1 MTFNKPFVTLKNPFD
16 PDKFNPYNIN
26 LNTIDFSTLTADSYR
41 KIKDHDGNSLLH
53 IAAKEGNI
61 EAITEIM
68 QLPFMTDFF
77 NRNGEKPVVIALK
90 AGNPDAAVACL
101 TGQIYSDP
109 HPGEDM
115 ANFNDI
121 NSAYERLKRASQEG
135 DLYSVLKV
143 LCHVMRSQPNL
154 SKFSEESTLRNSL
167 DMTSGDSL
175 LTKAIHDL
183 DPKLVAVLVQVQ
195 PSQDHDWV
203 ESKKRLEKEIEHDSE
218 KINDAATVHW
228 MVDFRHR
235 GFSMPR
241 YTSEALDALYDAGHC
256 DGDRNNFN
264 FRMSQS
270 GTQGLPTDQQ
280 PKTRLITQE
289 HLAEL
294 GALQA
299 SITKEASP
307 QQC

>member
-1 MTFNKPFVTLKNPFD
+1 
-16 PDKFNPYNIN
+16 
-26 LNTIDFSTLTADSYR
+26 
-41 KIKDHDGNSLLH
+41 
-53 IAAKEGNI
+53 
-61 EAITEIM
+61 
-68 QLPFMTDFF
+68 
-77 NRNGEKPVVIALK
+77 
-90 AGNPDAAVACL
+90 
-101 TGQIYSDP
+101 
-109 HPGEDM
+109 
-115 ANFNDI
+115 
-121 NSAYERLKRASQEG
+121 
-135 DLYSVLKV
+135 
-143 LCHVMRSQPNL
+143 MRSQPNL

-175 LTKAIHDL
+175 LTKAIDDL

-195 PSQDHDWV
+195 PSQDHDWM
-203 ESKKRLEKEIEHDSE
+203 ESKKSLEEAIENGSE

-235 GFSMPR
+235 GFSMPG

-256 DGDRNNFN
+256 DGDRSNFN

-270 GTQGLPTDQQ
+270 GTRGLPTDQQ